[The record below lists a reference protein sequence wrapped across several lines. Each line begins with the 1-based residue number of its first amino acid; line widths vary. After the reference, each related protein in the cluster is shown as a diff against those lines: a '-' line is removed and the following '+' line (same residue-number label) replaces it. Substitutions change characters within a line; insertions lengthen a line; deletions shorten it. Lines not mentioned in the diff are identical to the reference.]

1 MKNIGIPTAVLAIAA
16 AFTVLPAA
24 AQPPAPAA
32 PAAPRCLDVR
42 DVLSTDYKE
51 DGTMTFRLRNGMTT
65 VNTLKTKCDSLRFGG
80 FVWDT
85 APGGEIC
92 ANTQILRAITT
103 GEICRLGDFSVPV
116 KTVAATPAK
125 PAR

>member
-1 MKNIGIPTAVLAIAA
+1 MKNFGILTAVLATAA
-16 AFTVLPAA
+16 AFAALPAA
-24 AQPPAPAA
+24 AQPAA

-42 DVLSTDYKE
+42 NVLSTDYKE
-51 DGTMTFRLRNGMTT
+51 DGTMVFRMRNGMTT
-65 VNTLKTKCDSLRFGG
+65 INTLKTKCDSLRFGG

-116 KTVAATPAK
+116 KTVAAAPAK